1 MGRTNVY
8 IDLIDV
14 MCWLEVI
21 KSKQRYLYDF
31 CSINSDTLIKY
42 SADKELVAQGPLI

>member
-1 MGRTNVY
+1 MGRTNVN

-14 MCWLEVI
+14 MCWLEMI

-31 CSINSDTLIKY
+31 CSINADTLIKY
-42 SADKELVAQGPLI
+42 SAVEELVAQEPLI